1 MKRPGLVPGR
11 DRFSI
16 SVKRTR
22 QHFVLSFCW
31 GVALAGAMTLAAS
44 LVRYGLG
51 ELGTATVALLAV
63 GVLLGELVP
72 LKLPLGGGD
81 EEVNLSTTFCLAL
94 LLSAGLTAALIV
106 QAVASLL
113 QDLVARK
120 PVWRSAFNVGQ
131 YTLSLAAAGLLLD
144 RYGIRGS
151 VAMYG
156 IAPAELLIVLLAGIA
171 FYVVNTFVVG
181 VAVAAYQGRA
191 VLANLRSDLRMT
203 TIMTATSLCLTPLV
217 LVAVQG
223 SPMLIALFVVPFVA
237 VHLGGRQACQSTHQA
252 MHDGLTGLPNRTFF
266 RRLVTDAIAH
276 ARPGTRLVV
285 MLLDLNR
292 FKEINDTLGHHF
304 GDMLLER
311 TGPRLQGALRD
322 GDLIARLGGD
332 EFAVLLRDVEDDDAA
347 CAVAD
352 RLCRALQAPFELDGF
367 ALEVDASIGMASYPS
382 HGQDVETLLRRADV
396 AMYRAKERHIS
407 HLAYTQQ
414 IDEHSPARLALVG
427 DLRRALEEDEIVVH
441 YQPQLDLSTRRIV
454 GLEALVRWQHP
465 SLGLLEPAA
474 FIDMAEQTGLIRPLT
489 HAVLEQALRQCAAC
503 HAQGM
508 DLTVAVNVSPRSLM
522 DPRLVDIVEQRLRSC
537 ALPANRLNLEITETA
552 IMIDPALA
560 LQVLNRLAALGVC
573 LSIDDFGTGY
583 SSLGY
588 LQKLP
593 VRELKIDKSFVLSMA
608 SSDPDAAIVSLT
620 TDLGA
625 RLGLRVVA
633 EGVEDRQTL
642 DELTRLGCDQAQGYL
657 ISRPQPAQQ
666 IASWLQDNPTL
677 FAESPVRATLRAVAG

>member
-44 LVRYGLG
+44 LVHYGLG
-51 ELGTATVALLAV
+51 DLGTATVALLAV
-63 GVLLGELVP
+63 GVVLGELVP

-120 PVWRSAFNVGQ
+120 PLWRSAFNVGQ

-151 VAMYG
+151 VAIYG
-156 IAPAELLIVLLAGIA
+156 IAPAELSVVLLAGIA

-203 TIMTATSLCLTPLV
+203 MIMTATSLCLTPLV

-223 SPMLIALFVVPFVA
+223 SPLLIALFVVPFVA
-237 VHLGGRQACQSTHQA
+237 VHLGGRQACASTHQA

-276 ARPGTRLVV
+276 AKPGTRLVV

-332 EFAVLLRDVEDDDAA
+332 EFAVLLRNVEDDDAA
-347 CAVAD
+347 LAVAD

-396 AMYRAKERHIS
+396 AMYRAKERHIP

-414 IDEHSPARLALVG
+414 IDEHSPARLALVA
-427 DLRRALEEDEIVVH
+427 DLRRALEQDEIVVH
-441 YQPQLDLSTRRIV
+441 YQPKLDLNTRRIV

-465 SLGLLEPAA
+465 SLGLLQPAA

-508 DLTVAVNVSPRSLM
+508 DLTVAVNVSPRSLV
-522 DPRLVDIVEQRLRSC
+522 DPRLVDNVEQSLRSC
-537 ALPANRLNLEITETA
+537 ALPANRLTLEITETA

-593 VRELKIDKSFVLSMA
+593 VRELKIDRSFVLSMA
-608 SSDPDAAIVSLT
+608 SSDPDAAIVSLS

-625 RLGLRVVA
+625 RLGLKVVA
-633 EGVEDRQTL
+633 EGVEDHRTL

-657 ISRPQPAQQ
+657 ISRPQPAHH
-666 IASWLQDNPTL
+666 IASWLRDNPTL
-677 FAESPVRATLRAVAG
+677 FAESPGRATLRAVAG